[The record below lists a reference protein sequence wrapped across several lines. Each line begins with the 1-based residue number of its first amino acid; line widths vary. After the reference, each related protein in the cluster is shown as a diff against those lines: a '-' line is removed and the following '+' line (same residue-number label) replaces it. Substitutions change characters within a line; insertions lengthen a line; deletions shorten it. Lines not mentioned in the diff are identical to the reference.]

1 MNETQLM
8 FKMRQQMVAM
18 QADLERMARKNLAL
32 RVACDDAVSA
42 ACGFAW
48 DVGAGN
54 ETTLTDEQLRECL
67 AVRFAPEEPKK

>member
-8 FKMRQQMVAM
+8 FKMRQQIVAM
-18 QADLERMARKNLAL
+18 QAELERMARRNLAL

-48 DVGAGN
+48 DVGAGS
-54 ETTLTDEQLRECL
+54 ETTLTDEHLRECL